1 MSDQYLNPSGVSKF
15 WDKTKQLIESSGSSG
30 ITKTYGPSEEVIVD
44 VALDGSIAY
53 PASEIKMIQSP
64 GGQNCF
70 PYEGFLNYPAAWSDT
85 YVYVDGG
92 GHTHK
97 GFVLPIARGKSY
109 AFSFGK
115 ADDLNAFKQAV
126 EQSGQGISFD
136 ICYTTSTDP
145 GVKDKGLAWYGNG
158 KWANSGLIA
167 NDEVVFW
174 TTGASTTMFLTIYPA
189 MDQLT
194 DAVKTSLSK
203 LRLVQRE
210 SLDTP
215 SLLNIRNISA
225 PIGLSLQ
232 QNASTKAEIYSCALP
247 SASYGGAY
255 NWTTGEVS
263 ITHKKFT
270 LNVSDMDNTE
280 DKPGWTYV
288 SGLDQCFPSNYNSW
302 VLNATLSIGTQVS
315 VDMSTSIVYLPTGS
329 YKMTQSEWK
338 AKYPNLKVEI
348 VFVLQE
354 PQVIMLPPNNVRIF
368 SGVNSFEA
376 DEGKISVTFTVDPEK
391 YFQRAQP
398 VMGFISFVDELV
410 KDEVYLLTKE
420 EYLGT
425 PVLNGEYNMYACDG
439 KRVFWTRG
447 KVTEILSDMTIKM
460 KALNDPE
467 PFTENVPAGGTTGQ
481 VLSKSSN
488 EDYAVEWIDPPQGGS
503 ATNSVNAS
511 IGSIMA
517 WSGTADDVPEGWHIC
532 NGEDG
537 TINLQDMFIL
547 GAGPNHAVGTTGGSE
562 EVVLS
567 IEQMPKHT
575 HSYTRVSANKP
586 VNNGNQ
592 TSASAWDFMSTDT
605 SEVGSSQPHPNMPPY
620 YALLYIQKIG
630 ETPTD
635 YALISDIDDKL
646 APVNEKLIT
655 TLIDQNIT
663 SYYQTPPGV
672 YHLKNCQIVNTL
684 NVSDAVVSVS
694 AHIVNNT
701 IDKIYYHFVDG
712 TELIATVNV
721 ETKDL
726 AFEIINSFEARVN
739 DSLET
744 PVKSILTQEEYDALP
759 EEQQNKGLY
768 VISDGGSVSSPGEV
782 YSTEETRI
790 GTWVDGKPLYRK
802 VLSVNSPNVK
812 DSNVAVYNLG
822 GFIDWVSNMYGILK
836 SKNSEFIPVPTAPR
850 QTGSRVMIFAQLSG
864 GSCNV
869 MCSTDTDT
877 YLGCS
882 MTIVVEYT
890 KNSGSLSSESLIT
903 QSIDFDVDKSNII
916 EA

>member
-15 WDKTKQLIESSGSSG
+15 WGKTKQLIESSGSSG
-30 ITKTYGPSEEVIVD
+30 LTKTYGPSEEVVVD
-44 VALDGSIAY
+44 VALDGSTAY
-53 PASEIKMIQSP
+53 PVSELKMIQSP

-70 PYEGFLNYPAAWSDT
+70 PYDGFLNYPAAWSDT

-109 AFSFGK
+109 AFSFGT

-194 DAVKTSLSK
+194 EAVKTSLSK

-247 SASYGGAY
+247 SASYGGTY
-255 NWTTGEVS
+255 NWTTGDVS

-288 SGLDQCFPSNYNSW
+288 FGLDQCFPSNYDSW

-315 VDMSTSIVYLPTGS
+315 VDMSTSIVYLPTGA

-354 PQVIMLPPNNVRIF
+354 PQVTKLPPNNVRIF
-368 SGVNSFEA
+368 PGANTFKT
-376 DEGKISVTFTVDPEK
+376 DEGRISVTFTVDPEK

-398 VMGFISFVDELV
+398 AMGFISFVDELV
-410 KDEVYLLTKE
+410 KDEVYTLTNK

-481 VLSKSSN
+481 VLSKSSDA
-488 EDYAVEWIDPPQGGS
+488 DYSVEWIDPPQGGS
-503 ATNSVNAS
+503 ATNSVNAP
-511 IGSIMA
+511 IGSVIA
-517 WSGTADDVPEGWHIC
+517 WSGTADDIPEGWHIC

-537 TINLQDMFIL
+537 TLNLQDMFIL

-562 EVVLS
+562 EVTLTVA
-567 IEQMPKHT
+567 QMPS
-575 HSYTRVSANKP
+575 HSHNERIRFDGNHYGSMSGITSINPVPTLQIKDSAM
-586 VNNGNQ
+586 
-592 TSASAWDFMSTDT
+592 TSIPSPGTVDPMPT
-605 SEVGSSQPHPNMPPY
+605 SETGSSQPHPNMPPY
-620 YALLYIQKIG
+620 YSLLYIQKIG

-701 IDKIYYHFVDG
+701 IDKLYYHFIDG
-712 TELIATVNV
+712 TELIATANV

-739 DSLET
+739 DSIET

-759 EEQQNKGLY
+759 EDQQSKGLY
-768 VISDGGSVSSPGEV
+768 IISD
-782 YSTEETRI
+782 
-790 GTWVDGKPLYRK
+790 
-802 VLSVNSPNVK
+802 
-812 DSNVAVYNLG
+812 
-822 GFIDWVSNMYGILK
+822 
-836 SKNSEFIPVPTAPR
+836 
-850 QTGSRVMIFAQLSG
+850 
-864 GSCNV
+864 
-869 MCSTDTDT
+869 
-877 YLGCS
+877 
-882 MTIVVEYT
+882 
-890 KNSGSLSSESLIT
+890 
-903 QSIDFDVDKSNII
+903 
-916 EA
+916 

>member
-1 MSDQYLNPSGVSKF
+1 MIDQYLNPSGVSKF

-30 ITKTYGPSEEVIVD
+30 ITKTYGPSEEVVVD
-44 VALDGSIAY
+44 VALDGSTAY
-53 PASEIKMIQSP
+53 PVSELKMIQSP

-70 PYEGFLNYPAAWSDT
+70 PYDGFLNYPAAWSDT

-97 GFVLPIARGKSY
+97 GFVLPIERGKSY
-109 AFSFGK
+109 AFSFGST
-115 ADDLNAFKQAV
+115 DDLNAFKQAV

-136 ICYTTSTDP
+136 ICYTTSTNP

-210 SLDTP
+210 SLETP

-247 SASYGGAY
+247 SASYGGTY

-288 SGLDQCFPSNYNSW
+288 SGLDQCFSSNYNSW

-315 VDMSTSIVYLPTGS
+315 VDMSTSIVYLPTGA

-348 VFVLQE
+348 VFVLRE
-354 PQVIMLPPNNVRIF
+354 PQVTKLPPNNVRIF
-368 SGVNSFEA
+368 PGANTFKA
-376 DEGKISVTFTVDPEK
+376 DEGRISVTFTVDLDK
-391 YFQRAQP
+391 YFQRVQP
-398 VMGFISFVDELV
+398 AMGFISFVDELV
-410 KDEVYLLTKE
+410 KDEIYVLTNE

-447 KVTEILSDMTIKM
+447 KVMEILSDMTIKM

-481 VLSKSSN
+481 VLSKSSDA
-488 EDYAVEWIDPPQGGS
+488 DYAVEWIDPPQGGGT
-503 ATNSVNAS
+503 TNLVNAP
-511 IGSIMA
+511 IGSVMA
-517 WSGTADDVPEGWHIC
+517 WSGTADTVPIGWHIC

-537 TINLQDMFIL
+537 TLNLQDMFIL

-562 EVVLS
+562 EVTLTV
-567 IEQMPKHT
+567 EQMPAHNHWLQYSDQT
-575 HSYTRVSANKP
+575 APAQISAHVSTNPLPGSTTDKYWDAFPTK
-586 VNNGNQ
+586 
-592 TSASAWDFMSTDT
+592 TS
-605 SEVGSSQPHPNMPPY
+605 GSSQPHSNMPPY

-635 YALISDIDDKL
+635 YALISDIDNKL
-646 APVNEKLIT
+646 APINEKLIT

-694 AHIVNNT
+694 AHITSNA
-701 IDKIYYHFVDG
+701 IDKIYYHFIDG
-712 TELIATVNV
+712 TELITTVNE

-726 AFEIINSFEARVN
+726 TFEIINSFEARVN
-739 DSLET
+739 
-744 PVKSILTQEEYDALP
+744 AL
-759 EEQQNKGLY
+759 
-768 VISDGGSVSSPGEV
+768 IS
-782 YSTEETRI
+782 
-790 GTWVDGKPLYRK
+790 
-802 VLSVNSPNVK
+802 
-812 DSNVAVYNLG
+812 VA
-822 GFIDWVSNMYGILK
+822 I
-836 SKNSEFIPVPTAPR
+836 
-850 QTGSRVMIFAQLSG
+850 TGA
-864 GSCNV
+864 
-869 MCSTDTDT
+869 
-877 YLGCS
+877 
-882 MTIVVEYT
+882 
-890 KNSGSLSSESLIT
+890 
-903 QSIDFDVDKSNII
+903 I
-916 EA
+916 EGAY